1 MQKCPFHRRNATK
14 RNPSKNGL
22 KKNFSCAQK
31 KYGEKC
37 GELWGILYL
46 WHKIDATSKKNMRF
60 TGNIDAKVDEK
71 GRVFVPSSFRKILQK
86 EETQGLIMRRD
97 IFQRCLIL
105 YPQEV
110 WDAQVDAI
118 TERTNMFDRQ
128 GRDALRRFV
137 AGAEAIS
144 LDSGGRMLIPR
155 RYLEETGIQ
164 NEVRF
169 IGVDNTIEIWS
180 RQAAETLLAEPE
192 ILADNLES
200 MMKPHETF

>member
-1 MQKCPFHRRNATK
+1 
-14 RNPSKNGL
+14 
-22 KKNFSCAQK
+22 
-31 KYGEKC
+31 
-37 GELWGILYL
+37 
-46 WHKIDATSKKNMRF
+46 MRF

-71 GRVFVPSSFRKILQK
+71 GRVFVPSSFRKILQR
-86 EETQGLIMRRD
+86 EDEQGLILRRD
-97 IFQRCLIL
+97 VFQRCLVL
-105 YPQEV
+105 YPQSV

-118 TERTNMFDRQ
+118 TARTNMFDRQ

-155 RYLEETGIQ
+155 RYLEEANIL

-180 RQAAETLLAEPE
+180 RQAAEALVNEPDLLA
-192 ILADNLES
+192 DQLE
-200 MMKPHETF
+200 MMMNTPSVTPKEA

>member
-1 MQKCPFHRRNATK
+1 
-14 RNPSKNGL
+14 
-22 KKNFSCAQK
+22 
-31 KYGEKC
+31 
-37 GELWGILYL
+37 
-46 WHKIDATSKKNMRF
+46 MRF

-86 EETQGLIMRRD
+86 SETQGLIMRRD
-97 IFQRCLIL
+97 VFQRCLVL

-118 TERTNMFDRQ
+118 TQRANMFDRQ

-180 RQAAETLLAEPE
+180 RQTAETLLAEPE
-192 ILADNLES
+192 SLADNLES
-200 MMKPHETF
+200 MMNPNETH